1 MRDIIFKNTMT
12 KQKLTPEQTE
22 IIRKETQED
31 PFDGRKT
38 VGCLLI
44 GIVLLIAVIYFFKML
59 INFLLS

>member
-1 MRDIIFKNTMT
+1 MK

-31 PFDGRKT
+31 PFDGRKA
-38 VGCLLI
+38 VGCLLV
-44 GIVLLIAVIYFFKML
+44 GIVLLIAVIYFFKMF